1 MTAHARSLLLVL
13 GAAALALLVGLYA
26 YFGVMR
32 RDERI
37 AAEKEA
43 KEKLV
48 APVAT
53 KDGGTVVI
61 RYDKLVVTSGQET
74 TELGRLPDG
83 AWVISAP
90 FRGRGDPHAAED
102 LISALQSMRLERVI
116 DEEPKDEDLVRYG
129 LKPPRFSVTAIA
141 EGAPPL
147 TLLGGV
153 ENPFDGSVYVQRAG
167 DARVYGVQ
175 GFARSSFDK
184 TTDALRARDVIGAR
198 DLGLLGI
205 KLKSADHD
213 WAVAREPEK
222 PWAFLTPA
230 GLAADG
236 PSVSQWVAGLA
247 QQKATKFLADSPAER
262 KRTRVE
268 KPAVD
273 VSFRRLDETVRVRLV
288 VGPLE
293 TDPAYVLREDSFG
306 ATLAEVPRSAL
317 AALDVPAAELRD
329 RRVLNFDPTRVE
341 RLRFLPEGGGP
352 TFVVQRNRT
361 DAGPLA
367 GWLLVSRTPQQ
378 ASTAKVGSLLYALS
392 SLRWLP
398 KEESPPKDPG
408 LGATA
413 RTVLLEDVQGQV
425 LATLVLGKPASRK
438 DKTVWTRSVGGEVV
452 QVDMGR
458 LTALPTQPEDLT
470 DIGSINV
477 PLPLPGPADA
487 AH

>member
-1 MTAHARSLLLVL
+1 
-13 GAAALALLVGLYA
+13 
-26 YFGVMR
+26 
-32 RDERI
+32 
-37 AAEKEA
+37 
-43 KEKLV
+43 
-48 APVAT
+48 
-53 KDGGTVVI
+53 
-61 RYDKLVVTSGQET
+61 
-74 TELGRLPDG
+74 
-83 AWVISAP
+83 
-90 FRGRGDPHAAED
+90 
-102 LISALQSMRLERVI
+102 
-116 DEEPKDEDLVRYG
+116 
-129 LKPPRFSVTAIA
+129 
-141 EGAPPL
+141 
-147 TLLGGV
+147 
-153 ENPFDGSVYVQRAG
+153 
-167 DARVYGVQ
+167 
-175 GFARSSFDK
+175 
-184 TTDALRARDVIGAR
+184 
-198 DLGLLGI
+198 
-205 KLKSADHD
+205 
-213 WAVAREPEK
+213 
-222 PWAFLTPA
+222 
-230 GLAADG
+230 
-236 PSVSQWVAGLA
+236 
-247 QQKATKFLADSPAER
+247 
-262 KRTRVE
+262 
-268 KPAVD
+268 
-273 VSFRRLDETVRVRLV
+273 VRLV